1 MKDNENK
8 LIGSLMS
15 FAMRTAQELQTE
27 VPRRYGLDF
36 EDYKSEVLLAC
47 VHLGREWKPRTPS
60 EGRMDEDETSKRTY
74 CWRLA
79 KVRARSQIERK
90 YGKNLKHLRMSLS
103 NDFKD
108 WNGASAVDAVS
119 FDDDART
126 DVEKMVEEIRSIS
139 NPFEV
144 KMIDLLLKGKTYRE
158 IAVEMRL
165 PYH

>member
-90 YGKNLKHLRMSLS
+90 YGKNLRHLRMSIS
-103 NDFKD
+103 DEFKD
-108 WNGASAVDAVS
+108 WDGMSAIEGIP

-126 DVEKMVEEIRSIS
+126 DAEKMVDEIRSIS

-144 KMIDLLLKGKTYRE
+144 KIIDLLMKGKTHRE
-158 IAVEMRL
+158 IALEMGL
-165 PYH
+165 KYH